1 MQPSA
6 LRIVPPFIACLCALL
21 CLCATVEAAPP
32 SEARVLI
39 ISIDGLRPDLLLL
52 ADTTRLRALIAKGA
66 HTFYANTTDHAV
78 TLPSHTSMLTGFAP
92 DVHGVHWNGT
102 NPELGYPKKPTILEL
117 AKQAGYTTALVSGKA
132 KFLTL
137 AEPGTVDFVAISNEE
152 KGTDAD
158 TAAAAIEI
166 IREHQPQVMFLHLPE
181 VDSVGHKMQWGS
193 PEQLQAIV
201 AADRQVSAVLL
212 ALEAAGVLEKTVIFV
227 TADHGGAGGSHGGV
241 DPRSRLIPWIVSGPG
256 IRAGFDLT
264 RDREL
269 TVNIEDTF
277 ATAAKILGIPIPEG
291 AKGKPVAAAFAR
303 QRDQGAQSR

>member
-1 MQPSA
+1 MRPF
-6 LRIVPPFIACLCALL
+6 RPFIACLCALL
-21 CLCATVEAAPP
+21 CLGAPTHAAPP
-32 SEARVLI
+32 SDARVLI

-52 ADTTRLRALIAKGA
+52 ADTPRLHALIEKGA
-66 HTFYANTTDHAV
+66 HTFYANATDLAI

-92 DVHGVHWNGT
+92 DVHGVLWNGIS
-102 NPELGYPKKPTILEL
+102 PELGYPKKPTILEL
-117 AKQAGYTTALVSGKA
+117 AKQAGYTTALISGKG

-137 AEPGTVDFVAISNEE
+137 AKPGTVDFVAIANEE
-152 KGTDAD
+152 KATDAD
-158 TAAAAIEI
+158 TAIAAIEI
-166 IREHQPQVMFLHLPE
+166 IRDHQPQVMFLHLPE
-181 VDSVGHKMQWGS
+181 VDSAGHKNEWGS
-193 PEQLQAIV
+193 PEQMKAIN

-227 TADHGGAGGSHGGV
+227 TADHGGAGGTHGGV

-291 AKGKPVAAAFAR
+291 AKGKPIAAAFAR
-303 QRDQGAQSR
+303 